1 MTAESLE
8 QHRPIEIRPANARD
22 ISSLIEIERQSP
34 TTAHWTPQQYQYLL
48 ADDLALPERLALI
61 AQEVATPAILG
72 FLVARHL
79 APEWELENIV
89 VAPEARKKGIGT
101 RLLTE
106 WLSRALETN
115 SEAVFLEVRE
125 SNSGARQLYERLGFQ
140 ESGRRTGY
148 YNDPTEDAILYRK
161 TIRQPTI
168 SL

>member
-1 MTAESLE
+1 M
-8 QHRPIEIRPANARD
+8 
-22 ISSLIEIERQSP
+22 IEIERQSP
-34 TTAHWTPQQYQYLL
+34 TTAHWTEQQYQYLL
-48 ADDLALPERLALI
+48 ADDSPSPQRLALI
-61 AQEVATPAILG
+61 AQEVATAAILG

-115 SEAVFLEVRE
+115 SETVFLEVRE
-125 SNSGARQLYERLGFQ
+125 SNTTARQLYEALGFQ
-140 ESGRRTGY
+140 ETGRRKDY
-148 YNDPTEDAILYRK
+148 YSGPTEDAILYRK
-161 TIRQPTI
+161 TILRSAI